1 MFNPYFPLR
10 RIILLL
16 IMLSLHLFSQHPLES
31 TAVIL
36 SVMCLSW
43 NEINCCISGI
53 LVSFDDLNFNLH
65 AELQRCLGIYILLY
79 HSRQARYH
87 FAISYHEHCNHAYIY
102 LSMLFI
108 ISVGI
113 SS

>member
-1 MFNPYFPLR
+1 MAV
-10 RIILLL
+10 ILSVMTA
-16 IMLSLHLFSQHPLES
+16 MLSRGCWRKDGDM
-31 TAVIL
+31 AVIL

-43 NEINCCISGI
+43 DEINCFISLI
-53 LVSFDDLNFNLH
+53 LVSFDDLNFYFP
-65 AELQRCLGIYILLY
+65 AELQRCLGIYVLLH

-87 FAISYHEHCNHAYIY
+87 FAISYHGHCNHAYIY
-102 LSMLFI
+102 FSMLFI

>member
-1 MFNPYFPLR
+1 MKGHSFTYYVESPSFL
-10 RIILLL
+10 
-16 IMLSLHLFSQHPLES
+16 QHPLEN

-43 NEINCCISGI
+43 DEINSCISLI
-53 LVSFDDLNFNLH
+53 PVSFDDLNFNLR
-65 AELQRCLGIYILLY
+65 AELQRCLGIYVLLH

-87 FAISYHEHCNHAYIY
+87 FAISYHGHCNHAYIY
-102 LSMLFI
+102 LSMQFI